1 MKVRF
6 IALTGF
12 LVLLIASIVV
22 WMAMSNSLVEIRPEN
37 YLPASVKIFSVYLQL
52 IFVFYRI

>member
-1 MKVRF
+1 MRF

-12 LVLLIASIVV
+12 LVLFIASIVV

-37 YLPASVKIFSVYLQL
+37 YLPASVKIFAVYLQL